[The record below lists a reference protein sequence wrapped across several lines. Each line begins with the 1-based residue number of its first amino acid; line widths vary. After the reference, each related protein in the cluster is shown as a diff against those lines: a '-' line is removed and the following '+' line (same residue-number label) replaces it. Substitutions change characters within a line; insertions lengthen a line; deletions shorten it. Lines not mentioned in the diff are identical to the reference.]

1 MSQLHRR
8 LPLVVDLPISPIQP
22 PDMSHSDEQG
32 ERDLKSGTKMPSQ
45 AQPNKPKEEN
55 LTEGIEVLLV
65 DDDTVGH

>member
-1 MSQLHRR
+1 MSVSRYH
-8 LPLVVDLPISPIQP
+8 DT
-22 PDMSHSDEQG
+22 DMSHSDEQG
-32 ERDLKSGTKMPSQ
+32 EGDLKSGTKMPSQ